1 MVQVGQVPMK
11 QQALVVRLSLG
22 RVKAQNVVASYV
34 VSGVTAELSG
44 KFKNG
49 GMSATFS
56 RMFNDLA
63 QVHKVMNT
71 PKNTYNGWAA
81 PTGVIFAGVGGALA
95 LVPHPFAKG
104 IGYSMMS
111 IGGTMEIYD
120 MKMSVDQVFE
130 PNSSVIKLRNN
141 MNEHYRKQ
149 EKSLEDIGF

>member
-1 MVQVGQVPMK
+1 MVGGI
-11 QQALVVRLSLG
+11 A
-22 RVKAQNVVASYV
+22 
-34 VSGVTAELSG
+34 AELNG
-44 KFKNG
+44 DKFKNG
-49 GMSATFS
+49 EISVAFN

-71 PKNTYNGWAA
+71 PKNTYNGWTA

-141 MNEHYRKQ
+141 MNEHYGKQ